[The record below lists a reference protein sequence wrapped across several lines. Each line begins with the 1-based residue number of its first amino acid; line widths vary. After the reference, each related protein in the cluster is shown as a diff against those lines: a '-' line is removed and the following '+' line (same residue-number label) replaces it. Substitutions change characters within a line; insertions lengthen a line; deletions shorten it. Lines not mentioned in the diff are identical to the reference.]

1 MVSFRGLMRGAAEA
15 GTRRLQSVNYL
26 DEQGIE
32 QIAQTFQKTAPKIQE
47 EQQKAQKGIDDI
59 NTLAAS
65 LGVNPDVVAHTMK
78 V

>member
-15 GTRRLQSVNYL
+15 VTRRLQSVNYL

-59 NTLAAS
+59 NS
-65 LGVNPDVVAHTMK
+65 KYEG
-78 V
+78 